1 MFKIILVAILSISLY
16 AKEHVIDQ
24 LGRKFIPA
32 QVKVKVGD
40 TLRFTNSD
48 PFAHNAYTDDVL
60 NEFDTGMQTKGQSA
74 VVPIKAKS
82 SFTVQCAVHPEM
94 LLKVTVE

>member
-1 MFKIILVAILSISLY
+1 MFKVIIVAILSISLY
-16 AKEHVIDQ
+16 AQEHVIDQ

-60 NEFDTGMQTKGQSA
+60 NEFDTGMQSKGQSA
-74 VVPIKAKS
+74 VVPIKAKGA
-82 SFTVQCAVHPEM
+82 FNVHCMIHPEM
-94 LLKVTVE
+94 ILKVTVE